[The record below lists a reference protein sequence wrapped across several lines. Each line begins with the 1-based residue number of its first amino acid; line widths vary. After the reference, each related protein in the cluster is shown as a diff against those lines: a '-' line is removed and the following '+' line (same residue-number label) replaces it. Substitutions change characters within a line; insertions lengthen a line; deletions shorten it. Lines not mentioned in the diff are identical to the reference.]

1 MFKKSLER
9 ICILLV
15 LLLFVLLLVEVFLRS
30 VLSMS
35 ISWSYEIAR
44 VLMVWLVFI
53 GMLLLNL
60 SSEHINI
67 SILENKFKL
76 LAKVNIWLVKITL
89 LIISMISIHFLS
101 VIIPFGQVSSTTGLP
116 QWIYYLILP
125 IAFIFSLITSK
136 YKG

>member
-76 LAKVNIWLVKITL
+76 LAKINIWLVKITL